1 MTFRKSISCPDF
13 IHLNEIS
20 NILAKNNFPPK
31 TNTFSKFTFT
41 DYDLRLKSYGKYISK
56 KQKTS
61 RDDRRNAIKRFYK
74 FMSKL

>member
-20 NILAKNNFPPK
+20 NILNNNNFPPK
-31 TNTFSKFTFT
+31 TNTFSKFTYT
-41 DYDLRLKSYGKYISK
+41 NYDLRLKSYGNYVSK

-61 RDDRRNAIKRFYK
+61 RNERRNAIKRFYK